1 MMHTKEFLYLK
12 KIFFYFCRIF
22 ILPRFT
28 KVVCI
33 SKQDFGLCKKL
44 SNKVLLENCLGI
56 ESSAKDYQIQ
66 RQNIILIYGRN
77 SVSKNTS
84 RTINILKI
92 LNDIQDFKSNDLEII
107 VAGKEVKHLNL
118 CSETF
123 NVFES
128 PNDSQ
133 VKELFRKASFFI
145 SLSKYEGFGI
155 APLEA
160 MSFGIMPILSDIEN
174 HTIHLQKLRIGKSI
188 DLELKDQEIS
198 DIVFKFISKFN
209 KLDESNK
216 LSLRKS
222 LYEYTL
228 EFSKEKWNS
237 KVLEIFK

>member
-1 MMHTKEFLYLK
+1 MLKIFYKKKKSSVINNNFNLILTSTKVEKNVTGGISRYQNDLKEALSKNSNVEILDIPPPRYLRRYYFSFNYFLKCAWKLLKVKHTKLIICDPQISMLTLAGLLISRSKTKYIISHGWMMHTKEFLYLK

-92 LNDIQDFKSNDLEII
+92 LNDIQDFKSE
-107 VAGKEVKHLNL
+107 
-118 CSETF
+118 
-123 NVFES
+123 
-128 PNDSQ
+128 
-133 VKELFRKASFFI
+133 
-145 SLSKYEGFGI
+145 
-155 APLEA
+155 
-160 MSFGIMPILSDIEN
+160 
-174 HTIHLQKLRIGKSI
+174 
-188 DLELKDQEIS
+188 
-198 DIVFKFISKFN
+198 
-209 KLDESNK
+209 
-216 LSLRKS
+216 
-222 LYEYTL
+222 
-228 EFSKEKWNS
+228 
-237 KVLEIFK
+237 